1 MNRERE
7 LLKRSVRIIESL
19 GPDYEAYNLIDKIG
33 ELLAQPEQ
41 TEQFPLP
48 GERLIEMWRDGY
60 DAWYKELRSS
70 KSSLPDAVFEKFYE
84 KACNLDYELQYGPD
98 AIVDYLEGLVEFYN
112 EVYDLWDD

>member
-1 MNRERE
+1 MSKERE
-7 LLKRSVRIIESL
+7 LLARVLESRTFMQGVALRREIEQ
-19 GPDYEAYNLIDKIG
+19 
-33 ELLAQPEQ
+33 LLAQPEQ
-41 TEQFPLP
+41 PEQFPLP